1 MTLEE
6 LKDQNVS
13 AVERAKAVVKSLGLN
28 GDERSV
34 VVGLSKGDK
43 FKLVAMNKVAL
54 QNDTNQTNQPN
65 SNFTPI
71 TFSTDTGATIGA
83 KHFAGVEIDDD
94 APAIGSTPLENA
106 AFLVYCIDHNVTFKV
121 DKKVTEHIEAEG
133 TRPAYNK
140 NTYKLVVEDYD

>member
-13 AVERAKAVVKSLGLN
+13 AVERAKAVVSALGLK

-43 FKLVAMNKVAL
+43 FKLVAMNKVDLPA
-54 QNDTNQTNQPN
+54 NADRPNQ

-83 KHFAGVEIDDD
+83 KHFAGVEIDD

-140 NTYKLVVEDYD
+140 NTYKVVVEDYD

>member
-13 AVERAKAVVKSLGLN
+13 AVERAKAVVSALGLK

-43 FKLVAMNKVAL
+43 FKLVAMNKADL
-54 QNDTNQTNQPN
+54 PTDANQPN
-65 SNFTPI
+65 QSNFTPI
-71 TFSTDTGATIGA
+71 TFSTDTDAIIGA

-106 AFLVYCIDHNVTFKV
+106 AFLVYCIDHNVTFRV
-121 DKKVTEHIEAEG
+121 DKKVTENIEATAG
-133 TRPAYNK
+133 RQAYKK

>member
-13 AVERAKAVVKSLGLN
+13 AVERAKAVVSALGLK
-28 GDERSV
+28 GDELSV

-43 FKLVAMNKVAL
+43 FKLVAMNKVDLPA
-54 QNDTNQTNQPN
+54 NADRPNQ

-140 NTYKLVVEDYD
+140 NTYKVVVEDYD

>member
-13 AVERAKAVVKSLGLN
+13 AVERAKAVVSALGLK
-28 GDERSV
+28 GDERSI

-43 FKLVAMNKVAL
+43 FKLVAMNKVDLPA
-54 QNDTNQTNQPN
+54 NADRPNQ

-106 AFLVYCIDHNVTFKV
+106 AFLVWCIDHNVTFKV

-140 NTYKLVVEDYD
+140 NTYKVVVEDYD

>member
-13 AVERAKAVVKSLGLN
+13 AVERAKAVVSALGLK

-43 FKLVAMNKVAL
+43 FKLVAMNKVDLPA
-54 QNDTNQTNQPN
+54 NANQPN
-65 SNFTPI
+65 QSNFTPI

-94 APAIGSTPLENA
+94 APALGSTPLENA

-140 NTYKLVVEDYD
+140 NTYKVVVEDYD